1 VKWSEF
7 SIVLS
12 VLLWF
17 TWAGDVWAWDGLSV
31 NGQTSA
37 PGPGNRYEPLG
48 ESPLF
53 ILAMDHRA
61 SYARV
66 LFGVDGA
73 PTEAERTKMR
83 DSKMVIY
90 EGARQAIGDGL
101 ATGRPGVLVDE
112 QLGADVARQ
121 AKADGFVLAMP
132 IEKSGT
138 ELFELEYGDQYPEHV
153 ESFDPDFFKVL
164 VRYNPA
170 DEPDARAT
178 QVGRLAEVSTW
189 ASASGRRWLFE
200 LLVPPTREQ
209 LAQSEDQFHFDRDV
223 RPELTAQTIA
233 SFRDGGVRPTVWK
246 LEGYE
251 TTDGAEH
258 VLRAVAADSAS
269 PAECIVLG
277 RNAPMEQV
285 EHWIDV
291 AAPLPGFAGFAVG
304 RSIWE
309 SSLEDL
315 TAGRIER
322 KKAVSVIA
330 DRYGRLIDS
339 YLSAR
344 RPGAGGAHDP
354 EQFTS
359 ENARLTPDRE
369 ARIRRS
375 LKGADMRGT
384 RVPAWMAAS
393 LLAEVDALRE
403 RGNPPTGT

>member
-1 VKWSEF
+1 
-7 SIVLS
+7 
-12 VLLWF
+12 
-17 TWAGDVWAWDGLSV
+17 
-31 NGQTSA
+31 
-37 PGPGNRYEPLG
+37 
-48 ESPLF
+48 
-53 ILAMDHRA
+53 
-61 SYARV
+61 
-66 LFGVDGA
+66 
-73 PTEAERTKMR
+73 MR
-83 DSKMVIY
+83 DTKMVIY

-101 ATGRPGVLVDE
+101 ATGRAGVLVDE
-112 QLGADVARQ
+112 QLGADVAKR

-132 IEKSGT
+132 IETSGT
-138 ELFELEYGDQYPEHV
+138 ELFELEYGDRYPEHV
-153 ESFDPDFFKVL
+153 EAFDPDFFKVL

-178 QVGRLAEVSTW
+178 QIERLAEVSTW
-189 ASASGRRWLFE
+189 ATASGRRWLFE

-209 LAQSEDQFHFDRDV
+209 LAKSEDQFHFDRDV

-233 SFRDGGVRPTVWK
+233 SFYEGAVRPTVWK

-269 PAECIVLG
+269 RAECIVLG

-291 AAPLPGFAGFAVG
+291 AAPLPGYAGFAVG

-309 SSLEDL
+309 AALQDL
-315 TAGRIER
+315 IAGRIER
-322 KKAVSVIA
+322 SEAVSAIA

-339 YLSAR
+339 YLAAR
-344 RPGAGGAHDP
+344 QPGAGGGHGSEP
-354 EQFTS
+354 FTY
-359 ENARLTPDRE
+359 ENPRLTPDRE

-384 RVPAWMAAS
+384 RLPAWMAAS
-393 LLAEVDALRE
+393 LLAEVDALRAE
-403 RGNPPTGT
+403 KDGSPPGPSI